1 MIGDLDK
8 ALKQKRAKGEA
19 VPELVRKTA
28 CKEVLFNERLQFTL
42 IQWIEGFPLPVDLN
56 E

>member
-19 VPELVRKTA
+19 VPELVRKTY
-28 CKEVLFNERLQFTL
+28 CLLKSFVK
-42 IQWIEGFPLPVDLN
+42 
-56 E
+56 